1 MIRSLRFLFERKKAI
16 DHYTVYGGTLL
27 IRNDADGKSYL
38 YDLLDVEKKKV
49 ISKTSFS
56 AETHSEVTSPKPS
69 DTSILTDG
77 ENVKSQF
84 SLKAYSEAEK
94 KDHVKSAKEF
104 FGKTYSWNETG
115 YITTDGTKLDFFG
128 RHDGAPGGQTGRRG
142 DGSGHLPRQ
151 TPTISIHAPREGGRP
166 QQMLT
171 VRLGVAISIHVPREG
186 GDHLVAAVASA
197 VPISIHAPREG
208 GDSKD
213 AQFYLWIFDK
223 QVELLRF
230 LGIIRGGCLRNPE
243 KDRRFLGKS
252 LANLPAISGHLDF
265 AGA

>member
-151 TPTISIHAPREGGRP
+151 TPTISIHAPREGGTTAADAHSTPWGCDFNPRP
-166 QQMLT
+166 
-171 VRLGVAISIHVPREG
+171 P
-186 GDHLVAAVASA
+186 
-197 VPISIHAPREG
+197 
-208 GDSKD
+208 
-213 AQFYLWIFDK
+213 
-223 QVELLRF
+223 
-230 LGIIRGGCLRNPE
+230 RGGRPPRSSRSFRRADFNPRPPRGGRLRP
-243 KDRRFLGKS
+243 RRHR
-252 LANLPAISGHLDF
+252 P
-265 AGA
+265 